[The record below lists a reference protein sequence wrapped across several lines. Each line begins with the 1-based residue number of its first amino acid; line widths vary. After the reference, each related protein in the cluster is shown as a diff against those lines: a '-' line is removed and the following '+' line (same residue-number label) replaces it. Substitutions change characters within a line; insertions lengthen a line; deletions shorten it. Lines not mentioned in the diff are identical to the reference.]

1 MKVIVLKDT
10 KNVGKKG
17 DAIEVSDGYAR
28 NFLIP
33 KGIAMEATASNL
45 KDLERQKAAEAE
57 RKATDKA
64 SAEKVKEKLSG
75 LEILVTTKA
84 GEGGRIFGSITSK
97 DISDALKAQ
106 HGVEIDKKKIVLD
119 APIKETGTYKIE
131 AKLYQEVSGTLN
143 VTIKA
148 L

>member
-17 DAIEVSDGYAR
+17 DTIQVSDGYAR

-33 KGIAMEATASNL
+33 KGIVMEATASNL
-45 KDLERQKAAEAE
+45 KELEKQKAIEAE
-57 RKATDKA
+57 KRATDKA
-64 SAEKVKEKLSG
+64 SAETLKAKLEKL
-75 LEILVTTKA
+75 ETEVVTKA
-84 GEGGRIFGSITSK
+84 GEGGRIFGSITGK

-119 APIKETGTYKIE
+119 APIKQTGSYEIE
-131 AKLYQEVSGTLN
+131 AKLYHEISVKLKVN
-143 VTIKA
+143 VKA

>member
-17 DAIEVSDGYAR
+17 DTIQVSDGYAR

-33 KGIAMEATASNL
+33 KGIVMEATASNVRE
-45 KDLERQKAAEAE
+45 LEKQKAIEAE
-57 RKATDKA
+57 KRATDKA
-64 SAEKVKEKLSG
+64 SAETLKAKLET
-75 LEILVTTKA
+75 LETEVVTKA
-84 GEGGRIFGSITSK
+84 GEGGRIFGSITGK

-119 APIKETGTYKIE
+119 APIKQTGSYEIE
-131 AKLYQEVSGTLN
+131 AKLYHEISVKLKVN
-143 VTIKA
+143 VKA

>member
-10 KNVGKKG
+10 KKVGKKG
-17 DAIEVSDGYAR
+17 DAIEVSDGYGR
-28 NFLIP
+28 NYLIP
-33 KGIAMEATASNL
+33 KGIAVEATASNL
-45 KDLERQKAAEAE
+45 KELERQKAAEAE
-57 RKATDKA
+57 RRATDKA
-64 SAEKVKEKLSG
+64 SAEKVKEKLTQ
-75 LEILVTTKA
+75 LEIVVTTKA

-97 DISDALKAQ
+97 DISDALKEQ

-119 APIKETGTYKIE
+119 SPIKETGSYKIE

>member
-33 KGIAMEATASNL
+33 KGIAVEATANNL
-45 KDLERQKAAEAE
+45 RELERQKAAEAE
-57 RKATDKA
+57 RRATDKA
-64 SAEKVKEKLSG
+64 SAEKVKEKLAQ
-75 LEILVTTKA
+75 LEIVVTTKA

-119 APIKETGTYKIE
+119 APIKETGSYKIE

>member
-1 MKVIVLKDT
+1 MKVIILKDT

-17 DAIEVSDGYAR
+17 DTVEVSDGYAR

-33 KGIAMEATASNL
+33 KGIAAEATASNL
-45 KDLERQKAAEAE
+45 RELERQKAAEAE
-57 RKATDKA
+57 RRATDKA
-64 SAEKVKEKLSG
+64 SAEKVKEKLAQ
-75 LEILVTTKA
+75 LEIVVTTKA

-119 APIKETGTYKIE
+119 APIKETGSYKIE

>member
-10 KNVGKKG
+10 KKVGKKG
-17 DAIEVSDGYAR
+17 DAIEVSDGYGR
-28 NFLIP
+28 NYLIP
-33 KGIAMEATASNL
+33 KGIAVEATASNL
-45 KDLERQKAAEAE
+45 KELERQKAAEAE
-57 RKATDKA
+57 RRATDKA
-64 SAEKVKEKLSG
+64 SAEKVKEKLTQ
-75 LEILVTTKA
+75 LEIVVTTQA

-97 DISDALKAQ
+97 DISDALKEQ

-119 APIKETGTYKIE
+119 SPIKETGSYKIE